1 MDIRKDMDMPQQNR
15 TNNTYSSNNGNK
27 SGYGTR
33 TDMFVRSNPNSSE
46 KYSATFKFSAVS
58 AKTGKQNE
66 RRFTESQNA
75 VSKRTSAFDSSGTG
89 NSKRYGIN
97 KSSAKPLKSNLPSPS
112 LKKKKNNE
120 SVSAPL
126 QLRKRLTAQRMP
138 KMQTVEARII
148 RRFPFKLV
156 FLAFFGTL
164 LFLVMIYNNVQIN
177 EKSSDVEALK
187 QKIVEMDETIRKT
200 SLDVERKNDLRV
212 IEERA
217 LELGM
222 VKSDQLDK
230 RYITIPSDDK
240 VTIVNDVENEKTFHM
255 TGLFESIRNGFFDII
270 NFFK

>member
-1 MDIRKDMDMPQQNR
+1 MDMSQQKR
-15 TNNTYSSNNGNK
+15 INTYSSN
-27 SGYGTR
+27 SGSGSRHSTGIANPER
-33 TDMFVRSNPNSSE
+33 THRDSSE
-46 KYSATFKFSAVS
+46 KYSATFRFNHVTADPRKDNYRRSAEV
-58 AKTGKQNE
+58 
-66 RRFTESQNA
+66 RRAATQ
-75 VSKRTSAFDSSGTG
+75 SGGISDKAAG
-89 NSKRYGIN
+89 NGKRYGVI
-97 KSSAKPLKSNLPSPS
+97 KSSSAKKNLAPVLKNE
-112 LKKKKNNE
+112 KNSAAV
-120 SVSAPL
+120 SVPVS
-126 QLRKRLTAQRMP
+126 LRKRLTAQRMP
-138 KMQTVEARII
+138 KMQTVEARIV

-156 FLAFFGTL
+156 FLAVFGTL